1 MGDFL
6 PLKICLIKTIVSV
19 SIKAEKDCVAKG
31 GYLFHISNQQEQ
43 DFILQFINSK
53 SFAHACWMGLNDLI
67 MEESFDWISGKFV
80 EDKFYLVF

>member
-1 MGDFL
+1 MFL
-6 PLKICLIKTIVSV
+6 FL
-19 SIKAEKDCVAKG
+19 AEKDCVAKG

-67 MEESFDWISGKFV
+67 MEESFDWISGKFAGSAILAGIIGQLSHV
-80 EDKFYLVF
+80 VALILSA